1 MCFYSKQSKNALT
14 VANRFRAKISEPEDF
29 SSYDIQ
35 SAFSYPKSPVIT
47 NEIPHSIS
55 MFNWGLIPPSSTDE
69 NIKRFTLN
77 ARIETID
84 KKKSFVDCRNN
95 RCLVIAD
102 GFYEW
107 KHIIKGGK
115 EFKEKYLI
123 SLPDN
128 SLFAF
133 AGLFSLWNDPLS
145 GFIKKTFTII
155 TTEADEFM
163 AGIHNVKK
171 RMPVILKAEDEEKW
185 LKLYEFQNFALPYH
199 RELVAVLCPSENK
212 KRGELD
218 NLLF

>member
-1 MCFYSKQSKNALT
+1 MCFYSKQSKDALT
-14 VANRFRAKISEPEDF
+14 VANRFRAKISEPDDF

-35 SAFSYPKSPVIT
+35 SAFTYPKSPVIT
-47 NEIPHSIS
+47 NENPYRIS
-55 MFNWGLIPPSSTDE
+55 MFNWGLIPPHSTDE
-69 NIKRFTLN
+69 NIKKYTLN
-77 ARIETID
+77 ARIETIE
-84 KKKSFVDCRNN
+84 KTKSFVECRNN

-133 AGLFSLWNDPLS
+133 AGLFSFWKDPLS
-145 GFIKKTFTII
+145 GFIKKTYTII

-163 AGIHNVKK
+163 AGIHNVKR
-171 RMPVILKAEDEEKW
+171 RMPVILKEEDEIKW
-185 LKLYEFQNFALPYH
+185 LKLSEFHDFAPPYH
-199 RELVAVLCPSENK
+199 RDLVAILYPSENE
-212 KRGELD
+212 KRGD
-218 NLLF
+218 CKNLLF